1 MIHPRRGRRKNEAGS
16 NPYSLLIL
24 DFGERSSEFLEEV
37 VNEAPKILGQQPLD
51 MPSRIFYP

>member
-24 DFGERSSEFLEEV
+24 DFGERRSEFLEEV
-37 VNEAPKILGQQPLD
+37 VNEAPKILGQ
-51 MPSRIFYP
+51 RTN